1 MVSHSSAA
9 AEQAE
14 STDPGILNA
23 PLFGTLAERML
34 ADGRWV
40 IQDLG
45 PAQAATVD
53 FCNRFRCRL
62 EIADLPTELAVLNE
76 ETDPARLA
84 VLAERALP
92 KPVQDPVDVVLCWD
106 LLNYLQ
112 RPALTA
118 IMERVAARAHSGCLV
133 HALIVYSATHMP
145 VHPGRYYPWHDQ
157 TDEDAH
163 DDQLVYVSATSKQR
177 EAPRYTPDDLAH
189 CLRGFR
195 VERAVLLN
203 NGMQEFLFRL

>member
-1 MVSHSSAA
+1 MVSRSSSAA
-9 AEQAE
+9 EQTE
-14 STDPGILNA
+14 SAAPGILKA
-23 PLFGTLAERML
+23 PLFGALAQRML

-53 FCNRFRCRL
+53 FCNRFRCRM
-62 EIADLPTELAVLNE
+62 EIADLPMELAALNE

-84 VLAERALP
+84 ALAERALP
-92 KPVQDPVDVVLCWD
+92 EPIQDQVNVVLCWD

-118 IMERVAARAHSGCLV
+118 IMERVAARARPGCLV

-145 VHPGRYYPWHDQ
+145 VRPGRYYPWHDQ
-157 TDEDAH
+157 TAESGL
-163 DDQLVYVSATSKQR
+163 DDQLVYVPVTSEQC